1 MLLALRHPGAGLGDA
16 SVAEG
21 YQQQAEGLVPLQ
33 KTPARAS
40 RPPTNKSAP
49 TFCHQA
55 DLAGKDFTA
64 EKEHVIV
71 ISTGAVAPVDHER
84 LAAERKEAED
94 RNRHR

>member
-1 MLLALRHPGAGLGDA
+1 MQVWLKDINNRLKGWSLHNNSSLRFP
-16 SVAEG
+16 
-21 YQQQAEGLVPLQ
+21 
-33 KTPARAS
+33 
-40 RPPTNKSAP
+40 SAHNQVCA

-55 DLAGKDFTA
+55 DLAGKDFAA